1 MRSYRFVSG
10 DPLESHTVLPQN
22 SRSADGHTVGL
33 AAQQD
38 TRMSLLEEVTG
49 LQREWTD
56 RFVQVDGSIPELKRF
71 AGLTGQ
77 VKTVNMSGHALVEFV
92 GSEDIG
98 WYDIHP
104 QFLTVVEA
112 DVPTESTDDTQAAA
126 EDAPAP
132 AQEETTAPAEE
143 AAPVDTSNLSPLELA
158 RLQDSGGAAA
168 APAKEA
174 AAPTEEAAPAEKA
187 PAVDTSNLSPLELA
201 RLQDSGGSAPAT
213 TEEETT
219 ATDDAAVDEP
229 EEVASDNSPASN
241 VDIPEAEGPE
251 RTAAILAACRAQDGG

>member
-1 MRSYRFVSG
+1 
-10 DPLESHTVLPQN
+10 
-22 SRSADGHTVGL
+22 
-33 AAQQD
+33 
-38 TRMSLLEEVTG
+38 MSLLEEVTG

-158 RLQDSGGAAA
+158 RLQDGGGDAPAPAAA
-168 APAKEA
+168 APVEEAPAPA
-174 AAPTEEAAPAEKA
+174 AAAEEAPAIEAAPAPET
-187 PAVDTSNLSPLELA
+187 PSSP
-201 RLQDSGGSAPAT
+201 GI
-213 TEEETT
+213 
-219 ATDDAAVDEP
+219 
-229 EEVASDNSPASN
+229 
-241 VDIPEAEGPE
+241 DIPDAEGPE
-251 RTAAILAACRAQDGG
+251 RTAAVIAACRAQDGG

>member
-1 MRSYRFVSG
+1 
-10 DPLESHTVLPQN
+10 
-22 SRSADGHTVGL
+22 
-33 AAQQD
+33 
-38 TRMSLLEEVTG
+38 MSLLEEVTG

-112 DVPTESTDDTQAAA
+112 DVPTESTDDTQA
-126 EDAPAP
+126 APAP

>member
-77 VKTVNMSGHALVEFV
+77 VKTVNMSGHALVEFT

-104 QFLTVVEA
+104 QFLTVVEV
-112 DVPTESTDDTQAAA
+112 DVPTESTDDTQAAV

-132 AQEETTAPAEE
+132 AQETTAPAAE
-143 AAPVDTSNLSPLELA
+143 APPADTSNLSPLELA
-158 RLQDSGGAAA
+158 RLQDSGGAASKSKSK
-168 APAKEA
+168 AKSRSRTRA
-174 AAPTEEAAPAEKA
+174 KGTPRPSRAERK
-187 PAVDTSNLSPLELA
+187 
-201 RLQDSGGSAPAT
+201 RRR
-213 TEEETT
+213 EETR
-219 ATDDAAVDEP
+219 VRQRSSSKS
-229 EEVASDNSPASN
+229 ASAKQAKKIAIW
-241 VDIPEAEGPE
+241 VVIFCFFFFFCVC
-251 RTAAILAACRAQDGG
+251 TAILSSV

>member
-1 MRSYRFVSG
+1 
-10 DPLESHTVLPQN
+10 
-22 SRSADGHTVGL
+22 
-33 AAQQD
+33 
-38 TRMSLLEEVTG
+38 MSLLEEVTG

-77 VKTVNMSGHALVEFV
+77 VKTVNMSGHALVEFT

-104 QFLTVVEA
+104 QFLTVVEV
-112 DVPTESTDDTQAAA
+112 DVPTESTDDTQAAV

-132 AQEETTAPAEE
+132 AQETTAPAAE
-143 AAPVDTSNLSPLELA
+143 APPADTSNLSPLELA
-158 RLQDSGGAAA
+158 RLQDSGGAAPAPAA

-174 AAPTEEAAPAEKA
+174 AAPTEKAAPAEKA

>member
-1 MRSYRFVSG
+1 
-10 DPLESHTVLPQN
+10 
-22 SRSADGHTVGL
+22 
-33 AAQQD
+33 
-38 TRMSLLEEVTG
+38 MSLLEEVTG

-158 RLQDSGGAAA
+158 RLQDSGGTAPTAAA

>member
-1 MRSYRFVSG
+1 
-10 DPLESHTVLPQN
+10 
-22 SRSADGHTVGL
+22 
-33 AAQQD
+33 
-38 TRMSLLEEVTG
+38 MSLLEEVTG

>member
-1 MRSYRFVSG
+1 
-10 DPLESHTVLPQN
+10 
-22 SRSADGHTVGL
+22 
-33 AAQQD
+33 
-38 TRMSLLEEVTG
+38 MSLLEEVPG

-77 VKTVNMSGHALVEFV
+77 VKTVNMSGQALVEFV

-104 QFLTVVEA
+104 QFLTVVEVE
-112 DVPTESTDDTQAAA
+112 VPAESVDDTEATV

-132 AQEETTAPAEE
+132 AKETAEPAEE
-143 AAPVDTSNLSPLELA
+143 AAPA
-158 RLQDSGGAAA
+158 
-168 APAKEA
+168 
-174 AAPTEEAAPAEKA
+174 EEP

-201 RLQDSGGSAPAT
+201 RLQDSGGTAPAAAAPAT
-213 TEEETT
+213 SAEEEQT
-219 ATDDAAVDEP
+219 ATEDAADDEP
-229 EEVASDNSPASN
+229 EEVASDDSPASN
-241 VDIPEAEGPE
+241 VEIPEAEGPE

>member
-1 MRSYRFVSG
+1 
-10 DPLESHTVLPQN
+10 
-22 SRSADGHTVGL
+22 
-33 AAQQD
+33 
-38 TRMSLLEEVTG
+38 MSLLEEVPG

-77 VKTVNMSGHALVEFV
+77 VKTVNMSGQALVEFV

-104 QFLTVVEA
+104 QFLTVVEVE
-112 DVPTESTDDTQAAA
+112 VPAESVDDTEATV

-132 AQEETTAPAEE
+132 AKETAAPAAEPP
-143 AAPVDTSNLSPLELA
+143 ADTSNLSPLELA
-158 RLQDSGGAAA
+158 RLQDSSGAAPAPAA
-168 APAKEA
+168 APAKETA
-174 AAPTEEAAPAEKA
+174 EPAEKAAPAEEA

-201 RLQDSGGSAPAT
+201 RLQDSGGTAPAPAAAPAT
-213 TEEETT
+213 AAEEEET
-219 ATDDAAVDEP
+219 ATEDAADDEP
-229 EEVASDNSPASN
+229 EEVASDDSPASN
-241 VDIPEAEGPE
+241 VEIPEAEGPE